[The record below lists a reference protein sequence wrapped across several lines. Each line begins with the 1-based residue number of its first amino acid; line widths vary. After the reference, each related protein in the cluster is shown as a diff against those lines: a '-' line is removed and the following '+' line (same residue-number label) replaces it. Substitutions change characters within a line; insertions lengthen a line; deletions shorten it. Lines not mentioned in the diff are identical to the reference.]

1 MMEDLKLPDELRS
14 YLRKPMG
21 KLFSG
26 EGIEAMKLA
35 KEELGDGNLIVVG
48 DESYRNALKL
58 GLKPK
63 LAVIDY
69 KVKREEIDEY
79 ELSGEVRRVKNPAGW
94 ITKQL
99 WDAIHE
105 ALHSEG
111 EQVVLVEGEEDLAV
125 LPCIIEAEWGDDII
139 YGQPNEGV
147 VLVHVDDDAK
157 FNAGSIFK
165 VIFSKDEW
173 LKK

>member
-14 YLRKPMG
+14 YLRKPLG
-21 KLFSG
+21 KLFTG
-26 EGIEAMKLA
+26 EGIEAMEQA
-35 KEELGDGNLIVVG
+35 KEELGEGNLIVVG

-63 LAVIDY
+63 LAVIDF
-69 KVKREEIDEY
+69 KVKREGIEEYPLKGEIRK
-79 ELSGEVRRVKNPAGW
+79 VRNPAGW

-105 ALHSEG
+105 AMNSEG

-125 LPCIIEAEWGDDII
+125 LPCIIEADWGDDII

-147 VLVHVDDDAK
+147 VLIHVDDDAK
-157 FNAGSIFK
+157 FSAGSIFK
-165 VIFSKDEW
+165 VILSKDEW

>member
-1 MMEDLKLPDELRS
+1 MEDLKIPEELRS

-21 KLFSG
+21 KLFRG
-26 EGIEAMKLA
+26 DGIEAMEAA
-35 KEELGDGNLIVVG
+35 KEELGKGSLIVVG

-63 LAVIDY
+63 LAVVDY
-69 KVKREEIDEY
+69 RVKREGIAEY
-79 ELSGEVRRVKNPAGW
+79 ELRGEIRRVENPAGW

-105 ALHSEG
+105 ALQSEG

-125 LPCIIEAEWGDDII
+125 LPCIIEAEWGDDIL
-139 YGQPNEGV
+139 YGQPDEGV
-147 VLVHVDDDAK
+147 VLVHADDDAK
-157 FNAGSIFK
+157 YNAASLFK
-165 VIFSKDEW
+165 VILSKDEW
-173 LKK
+173 IKK